1 MPSRILSYAL
11 DGLNAIPAQVE
22 VDISSGLP
30 SFSIV
35 GLPDTAVQESRER
48 VRSAIKNSG
57 FSFPLS
63 RITVNLAPGDVRKEG
78 PHYDLPIAVGLLV
91 ASGQIK
97 SELYKDKV
105 FLGELSLSGEL
116 KAVKGVL
123 PIVRRAKKS
132 GFSEFVVPK
141 ESAVEAA
148 LIEGVKVYGLEN
160 LTQIVSFL
168 NGDMVVCPEP
178 SPPASSFSSAPKALD
193 FGEIKG
199 QEMAKRALEVA
210 VAGGHHILMIGSPG
224 AGKTMLARRIVTI
237 MPEMTF
243 DEMLEVTEI
252 YSISGLLNETK
263 LVSSRP
269 FRSPHHSISYA
280 GLVGGG
286 SNPTPGEVSLAHN
299 GVLFLDEFPEFK
311 RDALEALRQPLEEG
325 SVCITRVHGTVNFP
339 ANFMLVAAMN
349 PCPCGYKLDPAK
361 MCRCSPGE
369 IRRYWN
375 KISGP
380 IWDRFD
386 IHLLV
391 PPLSVEELTSTEIKE
406 QSATMRERV
415 ERSRKIQME
424 RFQAF
429 DLRTNSQLSTRLLK
443 KFCSL
448 GTAEKQFMRQAAE
461 KLNLTARSYDRTLK
475 LARTIADLEGKEN
488 IKLSHLAEALQYR
501 GNEEWV

>member
-1 MPSRILSYAL
+1 
-11 DGLNAIPAQVE
+11 
-22 VDISSGLP
+22 
-30 SFSIV
+30 
-35 GLPDTAVQESRER
+35 
-48 VRSAIKNSG
+48 
-57 FSFPLS
+57 
-63 RITVNLAPGDVRKEG
+63 
-78 PHYDLPIAVGLLV
+78 
-91 ASGQIK
+91 
-97 SELYKDKV
+97 
-105 FLGELSLSGEL
+105 
-116 KAVKGVL
+116 
-123 PIVRRAKKS
+123 
-132 GFSEFVVPK
+132 
-141 ESAVEAA
+141 
-148 LIEGVKVYGLEN
+148 
-160 LTQIVSFL
+160 
-168 NGDMVVCPEP
+168 
-178 SPPASSFSSAPKALD
+178 
-193 FGEIKG
+193 
-199 QEMAKRALEVA
+199 
-210 VAGGHHILMIGSPG
+210 
-224 AGKTMLARRIVTI
+224 
-237 MPEMTF
+237 
-243 DEMLEVTEI
+243 
-252 YSISGLLNETK
+252 
-263 LVSSRP
+263 
-269 FRSPHHSISYA
+269 
-280 GLVGGG
+280 
-286 SNPTPGEVSLAHN
+286 
-299 GVLFLDEFPEFK
+299 VLFLDEFPEFK